1 MKILG
6 IITARKNSKRLKGKN
21 VKILGSKPL
30 IQYTFDIIKK
40 VKFLNDVMIT
50 TDDEIALELAKKNS
64 ILAPW
69 LRPSKYSKSSTSS
82 FVTAKHAY
90 TWYNKYKKKV
100 DAIALFQPT
109 SPFRKL
115 KTVNDAFKEFKKYN
129 GLRSVISVSYTKN
142 KITLKNKKQKEIN
155 MFCPNGLIFISP
167 IKELEKFKSFI
178 SERTIPLINYD
189 KREALDIDY
198 PKDWKQALKNL
209 KNNEKK

>member
-21 VKILGSKPL
+21 VKTLGSKPL

-50 TDDEIALELAKKNS
+50 TDDEIALKLAKKNS

-69 LRPSKYSKSSTSS
+69 LRPSRYSRSSSSS
-82 FVTAKHAY
+82 FVTVKHAY
-90 TWYNKYKKKV
+90 TWYIKNKKKV

-115 KTVNDAFKEFKKYN
+115 KTVNDAFKIFKKYN

-142 KITLKNKKQKEIN
+142 KIILKNKKQKEIN
-155 MFCPNGLIFISP
+155 MFCPNGLIFINP

-178 SERTIPLINYD
+178 TIKTIPIINND
-189 KREALDIDY
+189 KREVLETDY
-198 PKDWKQALKNL
+198 PKDWNLALKNL
-209 KNNEKK
+209 KKIG

>member
-90 TWYNKYKKKV
+90 TWYNKHKKKV

-129 GLRSVISVSYTKN
+129 GLRSVVSVSYTKN

-155 MFCPNGLIFISP
+155 MFCPNGLIFITP

-178 SERTIPLINYD
+178 SERTIPIINYD

-198 PKDWKQALKNL
+198 PNDWKQALKNI

>member
-90 TWYNKYKKKV
+90 TWYNKHKKKV

-115 KTVNDAFKEFKKYN
+115 KTVNDAFKEFKKYH

-155 MFCPNGLIFISP
+155 MFCPNGLIFITP

-178 SERTIPLINYD
+178 SERTIPIINYD

-198 PKDWKQALKNL
+198 PNDWKQALKNI